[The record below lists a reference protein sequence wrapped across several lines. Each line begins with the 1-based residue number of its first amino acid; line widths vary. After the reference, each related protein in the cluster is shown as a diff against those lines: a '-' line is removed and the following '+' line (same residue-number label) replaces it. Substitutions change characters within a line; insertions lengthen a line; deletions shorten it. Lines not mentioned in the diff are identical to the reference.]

1 MAKKTTI
8 KEFIGIGR
16 RKKAVASVR
25 VRKGKGNIDINGKKF
40 EEYFPLS
47 FQRDT
52 ILSPLTKF
60 ELAGKYDLI
69 IRAKGGGI
77 QAQAIATRLGIARA
91 LVLENED
98 YRGSFKE
105 LGYLTR
111 DPRKKERKKYG
122 LAGAR
127 KGFQF
132 SKR

>member
-1 MAKKTTI
+1 MAKKSTV
-8 KEFIGIGR
+8 KELIGIGR

-25 VRKGKGNIDINGKKF
+25 IRKGKGNIDINGKKF

-60 ELAGKYDLI
+60 ELTGKYDLI
-69 IRAKGGGI
+69 VRAKGGGI

-127 KGFQF
+127 KSFQF